1 MPNFST
7 GSHEVRLTD
16 RRLNALDR
24 VRHKLKVSLPGSGS
38 YNHSDIQILMDYI
51 DELEGKCSKQQSQ
64 LRDTENKIND
74 LIRKLK

>member
-1 MPNFST
+1 MPSFND
-7 GSHEVRLTD
+7 GSHEAIITA

-38 YNHSDIQILMDYI
+38 YNHSDIQVLMDYI
-51 DELEGKCSKQQSQ
+51 DQLEGKCSRRQSQ
-64 LRDTENKIND
+64 LRDADNKIND